1 MRISDWSSDV
11 CSSDV
16 PQPEFMQ
23 DEEIAIY
30 RDAVGKFFDQH
41 AGEKRVDSWR
51 ENGQVD
57 REFWL
62 EAGAA
67 GILGMTVPKEYG
79 GHGGDFRP
87 DLVVL
92 DDRKSTSLHSSHYFA
107 SRMTSSA

>member
-1 MRISDWSSDV
+1 MAVI
-11 CSSDV
+11 DV

-41 AGEKRVDSWR
+41 AGEKRVESWR

-67 GILGMTVPKEYG
+67 GILGMTVPEEYG
-79 GHGGDFRP
+79 GHGGDFRH

-92 DDRKSTSLHSSHYFA
+92 
-107 SRMTSSA
+107 